1 MSFDMNRIAIL
12 NIDGVDY
19 CFIIVAV
26 SKIEAINLFK
36 NADYS
41 ESSRNI
47 KNYENIKKSSCIVWK
62 MDKEIITF
70 SNIEIGNVNY
80 TIENTLST

>member
-36 NADYS
+36 NAD
-41 ESSRNI
+41 
-47 KNYENIKKSSCIVWK
+47 
-62 MDKEIITF
+62 
-70 SNIEIGNVNY
+70 
-80 TIENTLST
+80 